1 MKLSTEQER
10 WGKQPLGYE
19 PDVPLTKIVKGD
31 RVCKGIIGS
40 TVFWEV
46 IQIKGVSKCATD

>member
-1 MKLSTEQER
+1 
-10 WGKQPLGYE
+10 
-19 PDVPLTKIVKGD
+19 LTKIVKGD
-31 RVCKGIIGS
+31 RVCKES